1 MYLWNKYSIVL
12 ETVDVDLVMRLP
24 NYVEHV
30 KTILDHGLKYLSI
43 EKKKLNFIDFLFI
56 REGN

>member
-1 MYLWNKYSIVL
+1 M
-12 ETVDVDLVMRLP
+12 DLVMRLP

-43 EKKKLNFIDFLFI
+43 EKKN
-56 REGN
+56 

>member
-43 EKKKLNFIDFLFI
+43 EKKNWTS
-56 REGN
+56 